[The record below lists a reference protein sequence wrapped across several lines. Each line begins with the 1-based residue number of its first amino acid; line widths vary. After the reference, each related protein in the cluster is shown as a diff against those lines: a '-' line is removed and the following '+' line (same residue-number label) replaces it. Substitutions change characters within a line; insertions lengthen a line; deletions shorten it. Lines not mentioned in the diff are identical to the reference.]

1 MALLNICA
9 ITGANKVVQIG
20 LVFLRRETEADY
32 NWALDYMRKIMA
44 QNSIEEP
51 ASIVTD
57 RELALIKSLN
67 KQFPSSQHLLCRWHV
82 NMNVLARTKQYFPG
96 PTQVNGQPVRHP
108 RFQGFLSS
116 WNRLLSSPLE
126 SIYLQRLSEMQAEY
140 PTAAMKYC
148 IDTWLIWKEN
158 LVGCF
163 INCRFHFGITV
174 TSPIEGCHATLKSYL
189 QRGHGD
195 LRGVFNKLKN
205 FWNAQYATLQSEL
218 AQQQIRPKHSVNI
231 PLFTAILQTVHGYAL
246 QKLAKEYAKLPKSG
260 PPLSSCSCSIQQSIG
275 LPCYHT
281 IWERRQEVGVIR
293 LEDIHPHWHVIRPEP
308 STLSGQS
315 IYPLPVLNPLPVRGR
330 GRPRGALGGVVRP
343 TNTRREPSAFEIP
356 SSSAPPAFNTP
367 QEPIYIVNSGLVR
380 LQNGHQDMYI
390 AGTQAERGYMR
401 GISSIYQSD
410 SLVDAAAAAIS
421 LIEGEVFDCIEV
433 DTGI

>member
-1 MALLNICA
+1 M
-9 ITGANKVVQIG
+9 V
-20 LVFLRRETEADY
+20 
-32 NWALDYMRKIMA
+32 

-51 ASIVTD
+51 VSIVTD

-67 KQFPSSQHLLCRWHV
+67 TWFPSSQHLLCRWHV
-82 NMNVLARTKQYFPG
+82 NMNVLAKTKQHFPG
-96 PTQVNGQPVRHP
+96 PTQVNGRSERHP
-108 RFQGFLSS
+108 RFQEFLSS
-116 WNRLLSSPLE
+116 WNRLLSSPSE
-126 SIYLQRLSEMQAEY
+126 SIYLQRLSEMQAKY
-140 PTAAMKYC
+140 PIAAMKYC
-148 IDTWLIWKEN
+148 TDTWLIWKEA
-158 LVGCF
+158 LVACY

-218 AQQQIRPKHSVNI
+218 AQQQIRPKHNVNI
-231 PLFTAILQTVHGYAL
+231 PLFAAILQKVHGHAL
-246 QKLAKEYAKLPKSG
+246 QKLAKEYAKLPKSR
-260 PPLSSCSCSIQQSIG
+260 PPRSSCSCSIQQSIG

-281 IWERRQEVGVIR
+281 IWERRQEVSVIR
-293 LEDIHPHWHVIRPEP
+293 LEDIHPHWHVTRPEP
-308 STLSGQS
+308 GTLSGQA
-315 IYPLPVLNPLPVRGR
+315 YPLPVLNPLPVQGR

-356 SSSAPPAFNTP
+356 SSSAPPAFNRL
-367 QEPIYIVNSGLVR
+367 QEPLYIVNSGLVR

-401 GISSIYQSD
+401 GISSIYQPE
-410 SLVDAAAAAIS
+410 SLVDAATAAIS